1 MKKLGKKVTLLLL
14 VFISI
19 LFIQTVA
26 NGMWIWAGDD
36 KGYIATTTVDGNPF
50 FCKQIGGTLR
60 ANSLLSGLSQGDR
73 KGTFCDDCDRR
84 RPSVSSKG
92 GDIAYTTEYESS
104 SRVDYTAHQDVAYAL
119 AFITEYYGS
128 DVAQEILNKIIWQ
141 TDLNESGIWSSGA
154 IDAQEG
160 IVYTD
165 TEHLLEE
172 AKAYR
177 AFYQELRRNGGFITE
192 DKTNMNKVKTIAEQN
207 SDATI
212 IGPYKIDYSKGVYK
226 SPTGRVVYFG
236 WIDKMTLKDQSGNEL
251 QILDI
256 LDMNG
261 KSIKARPDY
270 HYPDNNEEFYIKF
283 KYDGT
288 GTANKVQ
295 LDVDFKYL
303 DECYAEMI
311 RWTGTVYEWSW
322 VREYDGG
329 DHHHHSHGCSANWDC
344 DHDCDDPDCTHDCS
358 GSAIGCGGYWD
369 HYYWDTFDYVL
380 QKAPYKSAQVG
391 LEVYPVGGA
400 GAWGEPRYKESHLKV
415 AKDWTDITMNLGG
428 VVFHDVNLD
437 DKALNVSGDKDSAD
451 KLMKDIEVT
460 LYEENG
466 TLATLAQEKGEIR
479 TNPTLTDKN
488 GYFEFKG
495 LDVHKKYYV
504 TYKFNGQVYEN
515 TAYKVVIADYNTSEW
530 NRRSK
535 ASILDAD
542 RTAYNKKFELID
554 SYTDCYTDINNI
566 TGFNLS
572 SNSTYKIYDQVDEK
586 GQQEA
591 DELKRLNEQIYNK
604 IRNYINRNGRYP
616 DDGAKRNIYQSVAS
630 ENSGISEVKN
640 KIQYLVDIEVIA
652 KTGYKDQMQYYPV
665 YDEFVVDTKP
675 RRIGNKTY
683 KPIYD
688 GQYQIHLGLME
699 REKFDLM
706 LKKDLVRAKIIINNK
721 EYVYEYNERYDEPL
735 NVELRGTD
743 VELYNAKNRNL
754 YERDLRESDVQ
765 YIEHL
770 NSTGGDYSK
779 RLRIF
784 LTYNIRISNDSPG
797 EITGYV
803 DKLYDYYDQ
812 DYTFITGNEND
823 PILQRDEFK
832 SKIVT
837 YNESGIDREEGLTWA
852 DNKGKGLIGDSY
864 QLVTTDNH
872 MTNVGLE
879 RAEYFDIY
887 NSFEVNTDAIQRL
900 LEQRKDTKENY
911 AEIGAYKSYYTTDR
925 YYHIDGGQGDKINS
939 AGYVAGLVDRDSKP
953 GTLDVSSREVLD
965 FVERS
970 YTDAYKNLGGE
981 EKTRQSKEIFED
993 DADKAPGLQLQIL
1006 ETMRL
1011 LKGNVWE
1018 DGIDQNKLKNE
1029 NLRMGDGFNNESQP
1043 VKKLKVELI
1052 DMDMPVE
1059 GSYPYNHTQ
1068 YNTVTDIYDIAAK
1081 QFKKAVTYTDD
1092 SGNYQFEG
1100 YIPGNYLVRY
1110 TYGDDYTITTDA
1122 NGKVING
1129 QDYKSTLYT
1138 EAEHNPGTPEEP
1150 NYWYKDPNEHAGTS
1164 DAQDNLDLRN
1174 DINKQNETMNNHI
1187 ANVLNYTVS
1196 SGNVSSDTTLQEL
1209 QHRTKMYADT
1219 EKLVLEVEYT
1229 KQTSGYTE
1237 DVVPYNVEGIDFG
1250 IVERPRAELTLT
1262 KDVQNL
1268 TILSAGDNQT
1278 IFDAEEQTANL
1289 GWIKPKTKGDTYNQD
1304 DRGHIQA
1311 TIDEN
1316 LLHGATMK
1324 VLYLFTVK
1332 NTGERDYV
1340 NSDGT
1345 VNKEF
1350 YNTGVPTGELAT
1362 TNVDYMIDYVENNL
1376 DFTKENVEDPDYA
1389 KYNANWD
1396 IISKADIANNGYLA
1410 QGVLDQIRDDATKDI
1425 DDGKY
1430 KVVIRTNDNSTI
1442 RKPLIP
1448 SEKRGENRG
1457 DGEDTTSETLLL
1469 SKVLNENNTADNM
1482 TYQNNAELI
1491 QTSNEEGRRHYNVKD
1506 KTDDDVSVTETIK
1519 SIPGNY
1525 DPKTLTPNEPDENP
1539 AETIVVLT
1547 PFGSENYTIYIVA
1560 GILIILALGVGI
1572 FLIKKKVLD
1581 RK

>member
-1 MKKLGKKVTLLLL
+1 MKRVGKKTLVTLIIFLSILL
-14 VFISI
+14 VQTIANAGFI
-19 LFIQTVA
+19 
-26 NGMWIWAGDD
+26 WYGDGH
-36 KGYIATTTVDGNPF
+36 GYFATTTIGGKI
-50 FCKQIGGTLR
+50 FCMQLGGTLR
-60 ANSLLSGLSQGDR
+60 ENTLLPGLAAGDR
-73 KGTFCDDCDRR
+73 KGTYCDDCD
-84 RPSVSSKG
+84 PGKPPVSTDG
-92 GDIAYTTEYESS
+92 GDIAHTSEYESS
-104 SRVDYTAHQDVAYAL
+104 STIDYTAHQDVAYAL
-119 AFITEYYGS
+119 AFVNKYYGS
-128 DVAQEILNKIIWQ
+128 GVAQEIMNKIIWQ

-160 IVYTD
+160 MVYTD

-172 AKAYR
+172 ARAYR
-177 AFYQELRRNGGFITE
+177 AFYEELRRNGGFITE
-192 DKTNMNKVKTIAEQN
+192 DITDIDNVKTISDQN
-207 SDATI
+207 TDTTI
-212 IGPYKIDYSKGVYK
+212 IGPYKIDYSKGIYK

-236 WIDKMTLKDQSGNEL
+236 WIEDMKLRDQDGNQL

-256 LDMNG
+256 LDKDGN
-261 KSIKARPDY
+261 SIKARPDY
-270 HYPDNNEEFYIKF
+270 QYPDSKEEFYIKF

-288 GTANKVQ
+288 GTASKVK

-311 RWTGTVYEWSW
+311 RWSGMVYEWSW
-322 VREYDGG
+322 VKEYDGG
-329 DHHHHSHGCSANWDC
+329 SHHHPHNGCTPHSCS
-344 DHDCDDPDCTHDCS
+344 DPDCTTS
-358 GSAIGCGGYWD
+358 WD
-369 HYYWDTFDYVL
+369 SHKYWDTFDYVL
-380 QKAPYKSAQVG
+380 QKAPYKDAQTL
-391 LEVYPVGGA
+391 LEVKPIGGG
-400 GAWGEPRYKESHLKV
+400 GAWGEPHYKTSHLEV
-415 AKDWTDITMNLGG
+415 LKDDNWTDITMDLGG
-428 VVFHDVNLD
+428 IVFHDVNLD

-460 LYEENG
+460 LYEEDG
-466 TLATLAQEKGEIR
+466 TLATLAQEEGEIR
-479 TNPTLTDKN
+479 TNPTLTDEN

-530 NRRSK
+530 DRRSK

-586 GQQEA
+586 GQREA
-591 DELKRLNEQIYNK
+591 DELKHLNEQIYNK
-604 IRNYINRNGRYP
+604 IRAYINSTGRYP

-675 RRIGNKTY
+675 RTIGDKTY

-743 VELYNAKNRNL
+743 VELYNEKNRNL

-770 NSTGGDYSK
+770 SSTGGDYSK

-812 DYTFITGNEND
+812 DYTFITGNEED
-823 PILQRDEFK
+823 EILQREEFK

-837 YNESGIDREEGLTWA
+837 YNETGIESEEGLTWV
-852 DNKGKGLIGDSY
+852 DNKGQGLIGDSY

-872 MTNVGLE
+872 MTNIALE

-887 NSFEVNTDAIQRL
+887 NSFEVNTEAIQRL
-900 LEQRKDTKENY
+900 IEQRQDTKENY

-925 YYHIDGGQGDKINS
+925 YYHIDGGQGDQINS

-965 FVERS
+965 FVEKS
-970 YTDAYKNLGGE
+970 YTEEYRNLTGE
-981 EKTRQSKEIFED
+981 EKTKQSKEIFED
-993 DADKAPGLQLQIL
+993 DADKAPGLQLKIL

-1043 VKKLKVELI
+1043 VNKLKVELI
-1052 DMDMPVE
+1052 DMDIPVE
-1059 GSYPYNHTQ
+1059 GSYPYNHTE
-1068 YNTVTDIYDIAAK
+1068 YNTVTDIYDIGAK

-1100 YIPGNYLVRY
+1100 YVPGNYLVRY

-1129 QDYKSTLYT
+1129 QDYKSTFYT
-1138 EAEHNPGTPEEP
+1138 EAEHDPGTPEEP

-1174 DINKQNETMNNHI
+1174 DINKQNQTMNNHV

-1196 SGNVSSDTTLQEL
+1196 SGNASSDATLQEL
-1209 QHRTKMYADT
+1209 QQRTKMYADT

-1229 KQTSGYTE
+1229 KQTSGYIE
-1237 DVVPYNVEGIDFG
+1237 DVEEYNVEGIDFG

-1410 QGVLDQIRDDATKDI
+1410 QGVLEQIRDDATKDI

-1442 RKPLIP
+1442 RKALIP
-1448 SEKRGENRG
+1448 SEKRGEDRG
-1457 DGEDTTSETLLL
+1457 DGADTTSETLLL

-1506 KTDDDVSVTETIK
+1506 KTGNDVSVTETIK

-1560 GILIILALGVGI
+1560 GILVVLALGVGI